1 MHLSPEERLD
11 YVRVLI
17 AAVMADG
24 RMEAA
29 ELERLYELFVLFD
42 IAAARRCLLL
52 EAEIRLPSR
61 RSAAAVAGRLGS
73 PLLRRRPARIALASD
88 VRLILGRTVVPRV
101 RQELEA
107 LIEAIGLGP
116 EEEALVGEAVDLEQ
130 DILRSLRRGEP
141 WRLDER
147 SRAFLGRQ
155 AAALG
160 LPLAALTMAG
170 GEPLGPQG
178 LGVALVTLG
187 HLSGLP
193 LLGLDPAAAGF
204 GALLLAGVG
213 VGQWTHQLLPPSPAP
228 AATRRRP
235 ARLEAV
241 PRMAAEE
248 LRLDL
253 SVLTRRRRRECLLP
267 MRRRRRHALRQ
278 AMTEAL
284 ARLETTP

>member
-1 MHLSPEERLD
+1 MHLSPAERLD
-11 YVRVLI
+11 YIRLLI
-17 AAVMADG
+17 LAVMADG

-42 IAAARRCLLL
+42 IPAARRCLLL
-52 EAEIRLPSR
+52 ETEIRLPSR
-61 RSAAAVAGRLGS
+61 RGAAGVARQLGS
-73 PLLRRRPARIALASD
+73 PLLRRRPARIALACD
-88 VRLILGRTVVPRV
+88 LRLILGRAVEPGV
-101 RQELEA
+101 RRELEG
-107 LIEAIGLGP
+107 LIEAIGLAP
-116 EEEALVGEAVDLEQ
+116 EEESLVAEAVDLEQ
-130 DILRSLRRGEP
+130 DILRSLRRGQS

-170 GEPLGPQG
+170 TDPVGPQG
-178 LGVALVTLG
+178 LGVALATLG

-193 LLGLDPAAAGF
+193 LLGLDPAAAGV

-213 VGQWTHQLLPPSPAP
+213 VGQWTHQLLPPTPPA

-241 PRMAAEE
+241 PRIAAEE

-253 SVLTRRRRRECLLP
+253 PVLTRRRRRECLQP
-267 MRRRRRHALRQ
+267 VRRRRRHALRQ

-284 ARLETTP
+284 ARLEVTP

>member
-1 MHLSPEERLD
+1 MHLSAEERLD
-11 YVRVLI
+11 YIRLLI

-24 RMEAA
+24 RMDAA

-42 IAAARRCLLL
+42 IPAARRCLLL

-61 RSAAAVAGRLGS
+61 RSASAVARQLGS
-73 PLLRRRPARIALASD
+73 GLLRRRPARIALACD
-88 VRLILGRTVVPRV
+88 LRLILGRAVEPGV
-101 RQELEA
+101 RQELEDLVA
-107 LIEAIGLGP
+107 VIGLAP
-116 EEEALVGEAVDLEQ
+116 EEEALVGEAVDLER
-130 DILRSLRRGEP
+130 DILRSLRRGES

-155 AAALG
+155 AAVLG

-170 GEPLGPQG
+170 SEPVGPQG
-178 LGVALVTLG
+178 LAAALTTLG

-193 LLGLDPAAAGF
+193 LLGLDPAAAGV

-213 VGQWTHQLLPPSPAP
+213 LGQWTHLLQPSPP
-228 AATRRRP
+228 AAAGRRRP
-235 ARLEAV
+235 ARWEAG
-241 PRMAAEE
+241 PRIAAEE

-253 SVLTRRRRRECLLP
+253 PVLTRRRRRECLLP
-267 MRRRRRHALRQ
+267 VRRRRRLLLRQ

-284 ARLETTP
+284 ARLENTP